1 MFFTETLAVEDQS
14 WEEKHVFLKFKVEE
28 KKKRTTREKMDQTR
42 EMAVALCQKNIKTE
56 ESETALSKANN

>member
-1 MFFTETLAVEDQS
+1 
-14 WEEKHVFLKFKVEE
+14 VFLKFKVEE